1 MLEMR
6 MSSTVKACRV
16 VALAIVLLG
25 LLCGFACGSR
35 TESGKLKVVVTIFPL
50 ADFVKNVGGDR
61 VEVVT
66 LLPAGASPHTYDLT
80 PGDMKAAAEARLMVI
95 NGAGLDFWIVE
106 AVESGADLLVVDTS
120 VIPAVERALLGGD
133 DHEHEGDEQEGHE
146 HGDVNPHIWLDPV
159 LAQKQ
164 VEAVAAALVM
174 VDPDNKE
181 FYLDNAAHYIDE
193 LEALDEEIRNAT
205 QSFSS
210 REFVTFHPAWTYFA
224 RRYGLIEAAVIEEAP
239 GKEPTADAIR
249 KVIDTARD
257 LQVKAIFAEPQFSS
271 KAAETIAAESGA
283 EVLFLDPIGGADL
296 EGKDSYLELMRY
308 NVDQMRLA
316 MG

>member
-1 MLEMR
+1 MFEMR
-6 MSSTVKACRV
+6 KSPVIKSCCLT
-16 VALAIVLLG
+16 ALAMVLLVLLG
-25 LLCGFACGSR
+25 GAACTSG
-35 TESGKLKVVVTIFPL
+35 TDSGKLKVVATILPL

-95 NGAGLDFWIVE
+95 NGAGLDFWIVDRI
-106 AVESGADLLVVDTS
+106 ESTSDLLVVDTS
-120 VIPAVERALLGGD
+120 VIPAIEGVLLAGD
-133 DHEHEGDEQEGHE
+133 EHDHEGDSGHD

-164 VEAVAAALVM
+164 VEAIATALVM
-174 VDPDNKE
+174 IDPENKD
-181 FYLDNAAHYIDE
+181 FYLDNAADYIAE
-193 LEALDEEIRNAT
+193 LTSLDAEIEQATEA
-205 QSFSS
+205 FSS
-210 REFVTFHPAWTYFA
+210 REFVTFHPSWTYFA
-224 RRYGLIEAAVIEEAP
+224 RRYGLVEAAVIEEAP
-239 GKEPTADAIR
+239 GKEPSAAYIR

-257 LQVKAIFAEPQFSS
+257 LQVRAIFAEPQFSS

-296 EGKDSYLELMRY
+296 EGRDSYVGLMRY
-308 NVDQMRLA
+308 NVDQMKLA

>member
-1 MLEMR
+1 MFEMR
-6 MSSTVKACRV
+6 KSPVIKSCCLT
-16 VALAIVLLG
+16 ALAMVLLVLLG
-25 LLCGFACGSR
+25 GAACTSG
-35 TESGKLKVVVTIFPL
+35 TDSGKLKVVATILPL

-106 AVESGADLLVVDTS
+106 KIESTSDLLVVDTS
-120 VIPAVERALLGGD
+120 VIPAIEGVLLAGD
-133 DHEHEGDEQEGHE
+133 EHDHEGDSGHD

-164 VEAVAAALVM
+164 VEAIATALVM
-174 VDPDNKE
+174 IDPENKE
-181 FYLDNAAHYIDE
+181 FYLDNAADYIAE
-193 LEALDEEIRNAT
+193 LTSLDAEIEQATEA
-205 QSFSS
+205 FSS
-210 REFVTFHPAWTYFA
+210 REFVTFHPSWTYFA
-224 RRYGLIEAAVIEEAP
+224 RRYGLFEAAVIEEAP
-239 GKEPTADAIR
+239 GKEPSAAYIR

-257 LQVKAIFAEPQFSS
+257 LQVRAIFAEPQFSS

-296 EGKDSYLELMRY
+296 EGRDSYVGLMRY
-308 NVDQMRLA
+308 NVDQMKLA